1 VHAGYRLNGLSTRD
15 DRTMRLTSKAAA
27 FAWGAATVVAIHLL
41 FVVVDAQ
48 PVDTLALFVNAEG
61 VMRVAVGEPAPG
73 ERRVRLAAVDPQPC
87 PAPKAD
93 LASLQRRVADLE
105 GKPNFV
111 PTPSVVSAPFEVVD
125 DDDNVVF
132 RVDPGNLGDTIA
144 AVDMFDRL
152 GRRYAHFAA
161 NPGGGAVGVSS
172 VEQGEGAASVSATL
186 SSHTENPPGLH
197 LYAGSSQR
205 LAVGSREGA
214 QYGLMVLQ
222 PDGKRVAGI
231 GGEIKSG
238 AGIMGVFN
246 NVGMRA
252 RLATEPGTNFGQ
264 VSITDDA
271 FQDVVILSG
280 GGTGGAG
287 LLQLK
292 SASGTVMVEASTLNG
307 HGVVRA
313 GPGAFQHGKH
323 IAGLPAS
330 YIEGVR

>member
-1 VHAGYRLNGLSTRD
+1 
-15 DRTMRLTSKAAA
+15 MRLTSRSAA

-41 FVVVDAQ
+41 FVDVDAQ
-48 PVDTLALFVNAEG
+48 PVDAVAVFINAEG

-87 PAPKAD
+87 PAPKVD
-93 LASLQRRVADLE
+93 LTGLQRRVTDLE

-111 PTPSVVSAPFEVVD
+111 PAPSVVSAPFEVVD

-132 RVDPGNLGDTIA
+132 RVDPGNLGNTIA
-144 AVDMFDRL
+144 GVDMFDRL

-161 NPGGGAVGVSS
+161 NLGGGAVGVSS
-172 VEQGEGAASVSATL
+172 LEQGDGASSVSATL
-186 SSHTENPPGLH
+186 SSHPENPPGLH
-197 LYAGSSQR
+197 LYTGSNQR
-205 LAVGSREGA
+205 LTVGTREGA

-238 AGIMGVFN
+238 SGILGVFN
-246 NVGMRA
+246 NGGMRV
-252 RLATEPGTNFGQ
+252 RLATEPGTNYGQ
-264 VSITDDA
+264 VSVTGDG
-271 FQDVVILSG
+271 QDVVVLSG

-307 HGVVRA
+307 IGVVRA